1 MTGGETR
8 WRGTSS
14 GERADERRDRLL
26 NVCEDIVAAGG
37 AAALGVRAVCR
48 AAGIS
53 PRHFYESFT
62 DTDALLLA
70 AYERAVQ
77 RLLDHVAAAIT
88 ARGQRDAVLPMP
100 ARDRLK
106 TAFDAAT
113 TYLQDHPQSGH
124 IIFREA
130 LTNGVLRTRAAL
142 TLPSF
147 VNTVGRMA
155 LPRPE
160 RTGQSR
166 DNRLRAVV
174 LSGGLAAAFLEWI
187 SGTADFTRDEL
198 VGYCTEASL
207 ALLSLDVAPNDTLT
221 QTDDAR

>member
-1 MTGGETR
+1 MTRAETR

-14 GERADERRDRLL
+14 DERSHERRERLL
-26 NVCEDIVAAGG
+26 NACEDIVAAEG
-37 AAALGVRAVCR
+37 AAALGVRSVCR

-53 PRHFYESFT
+53 PRHFYESFSG
-62 DTDALLLA
+62 TDALLLA

-77 RLLDHVAAAIT
+77 RLLDHLAAAIA
-88 ARGQRDAVLPMP
+88 ARGERDARPP
-100 ARDRLK
+100 FPTRDRLK

-155 LPRPE
+155 LPRSE
-160 RTGQSR
+160 GAGRSR
-166 DNRLRAVV
+166 DNRLPAVV

-207 ALLSLDVAPNDTLT
+207 ALMTLDGQLT
-221 QTDDAR
+221 GADNVQ

>member
-1 MTGGETR
+1 MARTETR

-14 GERADERRDRLL
+14 DERAHERRERLL
-26 NVCEDIVAAGG
+26 NVCEDIVAAEG
-37 AAALGVRAVCR
+37 AAALGVRSVCR

-53 PRHFYESFT
+53 PRHFYESFS
-62 DTDALLLA
+62 DTDGLLLA

-77 RLLDHVAAAIT
+77 RLLDHVAAAIS
-88 ARGQRDAVLPMP
+88 ARGERAARPPLP
-100 ARDRLK
+100 ARDGLT

-113 TYLQDHPQSGH
+113 AYLQEHPQSGH
-124 IIFREA
+124 IVFREA

-155 LPRPE
+155 LPRPGGAG
-160 RTGQSR
+160 RSR
-166 DNRLRAVV
+166 DSRLHAVV

-187 SGTADFTRDEL
+187 SGTADFTRAEL
-198 VGYCTEASL
+198 VSYCTEASL
-207 ALLSLDVAPNDTLT
+207 ALLTLDV
-221 QTDDAR
+221 R